1 MLPVISAREVVV
13 EALVETKDL
22 KTYFPILKG
31 ILRRPAGAVK
41 AVDGVSLVIG
51 SGQWMGLVGESGC
64 GKTTLGKTIIR
75 LLRPTSGHIYFNAPG
90 EVINEIE
97 SLENSQPHSGRLTTL
112 RQKYDLASFSSARVK
127 AARRQMQLVHQD
139 PYTSLN
145 PRMKIKDIVA
155 EPLIVSRLMRGQRLR
170 HRVAEILNQVGLG
183 EKQLNRYPHQ
193 FSGGQRQRVAIA
205 RALATNP
212 SFVVFDEPTSALDV
226 SVQAQ
231 ILDLLR
237 QLKRTQGLT
246 YLYITHNL
254 SVAENVC
261 DIIAV
266 MYLGKIVEI
275 GNPTEI
281 FRSPRHP
288 YSRALVLSTPIP
300 DPKRKRGR
308 IVLPGEVPSPANPPS
323 GCRFHPRCD
332 RATEVCGQTEPLLQA
347 EIGSRLVACWHP
359 LT

>member
-1 MLPVISAREVVV
+1 MET
-13 EALVETKDL
+13 LVETRNL
-22 KTYFPILKG
+22 KTHFPILKG
-31 ILRRPAGAVK
+31 VLRRPAGAVK
-41 AVDGVSLVIG
+41 AVDGVNLAINN
-51 SGQWMGLVGESGC
+51 GQWVGLVGESGC

-75 LLRPTSGHIYFNAPG
+75 LLKPTSGHIFLNVPYEARS
-90 EVINEIE
+90 EIE
-97 SLENSQPHSGRLTTL
+97 LLENSQPHSKRLQTMI
-112 RQKYDLASFSSARVK
+112 QKYDLAAFSAASVK
-127 AARRQMQLVHQD
+127 TIRKKMQLVHQD

-155 EPLIVSRLMRGQRLR
+155 EPLVVSRLMRGHQTRD
-170 HRVAEILNQVGLG
+170 RVVEILDKVGISD
-183 EKQLNRYPHQ
+183 KQLNRYPHQ

-212 SFVVFDEPTSALDV
+212 GFIVFDEPTSALDV

-231 ILDLLR
+231 ILDLLG
-237 QLKRTQGLT
+237 QLKKAQGLT

-254 SVAENVC
+254 SVAESVC

-266 MYLGKIVEI
+266 MYLGKIVEV

-281 FRSPRHP
+281 FHSPRHP

-308 IVLPGEVPSPANPPS
+308 IILPGEVPSPANPPS

-332 RATEVCGQTEPLLQA
+332 RATNECRHTEPVLQA
-347 EIGSRLVACWHP
+347 EIGARMVACWRP
-359 LT
+359 LN